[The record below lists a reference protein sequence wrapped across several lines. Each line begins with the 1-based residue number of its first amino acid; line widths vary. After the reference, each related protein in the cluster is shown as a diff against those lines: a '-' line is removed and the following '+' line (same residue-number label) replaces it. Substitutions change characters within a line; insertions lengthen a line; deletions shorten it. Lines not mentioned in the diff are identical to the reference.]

1 MTKYHLNLAH
11 LYGDLL
17 NTYSD
22 VGNIIAL
29 RYYAKQMDADI
40 AVKVVSIDEEF
51 NPDEFDMALFGGGQD
66 YEQLVVSKDLP
77 NKKAGIEKFINDGK
91 PLLAICGGY
100 QLLGH
105 YYVGAN
111 GEKIPGLGVLDH
123 YTLSQDHNRFIGN
136 ITIKNEETGQEY
148 HGFEN
153 HNGKTYLGKGERPL
167 GKVVSGHGN
176 NGEDGSEGAIYKNVY
191 CSYFHGP
198 ILTRNG
204 EIAKKIL
211 LAALHH
217 KYPSADL
224 SQAEALEIKPTF

>member
-1 MTKYHLNLAH
+1 MSQKTCL
-11 LYGDLL
+11 
-17 NTYSD
+17 T
-22 VGNIIAL
+22 
-29 RYYAKQMDADI
+29 
-40 AVKVVSIDEEF
+40 
-51 NPDEFDMALFGGGQD
+51 
-66 YEQLVVSKDLP
+66 
-77 NKKAGIEKFINDGK
+77 KKAGIEKFINDGK

-105 YYVGAN
+105 YYIGAN

-123 YTLSQDHNRFIGN
+123 YTLSQDHNRFIGD

-217 KYPSADL
+217 KYPAADL
-224 SQAEALEIKPTF
+224 SQAEAWNQADLLVKGMVNE

>member
-22 VGNIIAL
+22 VGNNIAL

-40 AVKVVSIDEEF
+40 AVKVISIDDEF
-51 NPDEFDMALFGGGQD
+51 NPDEFDIALFGGGQD

-77 NKKAGIEKFINDGK
+77 NKQAGIAKFINDGK
-91 PLLAICGGY
+91 PMLAICGGY

-123 YTLSQDHNRFIGN
+123 YTLSQDHNRFIGD

-217 KYPSADL
+217 KYPEADL
-224 SQAEALEIKPTF
+224 SQAEALKIKPTF

>member
-40 AVKVVSIDEEF
+40 AVKVISIDEEF

-123 YTLSQDHNRFIGN
+123 YTLSQDHNRFIGD

-204 EIAKKIL
+204 EITKKIL

-217 KYPSADL
+217 KYPAADL

>member
-1 MTKYHLNLAH
+1 MILVPRVFNWEIVAQ
-11 LYGDLL
+11 
-17 NTYSD
+17 
-22 VGNIIAL
+22 VEAL
-29 RYYAKQMDADI
+29 RLTAIGGRLGCGIGTIYSATGGWHINIEDCTVI
-40 AVKVVSIDEEF
+40 AQANEDE
-51 NPDEFDMALFGGGQD
+51 P
-66 YEQLVVSKDLP
+66 
-77 NKKAGIEKFINDGK
+77 AGIGSRGG
-91 PLLAICGGY
+91 AWCG
-100 QLLGH
+100 
-105 YYVGAN
+105 
-111 GEKIPGLGVLDH
+111 D
-123 YTLSQDHNRFIGN
+123 

-217 KYPSADL
+217 KYPAADL
-224 SQAEALEIKPTF
+224 SQAAALEIKPTF

>member
-40 AVKVVSIDEEF
+40 AVKVISIDEEF

-123 YTLSQDHNRFIGN
+123 YTLSQDHNRFIGD

-211 LAALHH
+211 LAALYH
-217 KYPSADL
+217 KYPAADL
-224 SQAEALEIKPTF
+224 SQVAALEIKPTF